1 MARVLAALLL
11 GLLVL
16 GLGNAAGLTAW
27 LRDAKPAAV
36 ADRLLP
42 GAEAW
47 QRLTETLGTDQYLA
61 WLREHR
67 ADLLEP

>member
-1 MARVLAALLL
+1 MGRTLAAFLL
-11 GLLVL
+11 GLVVL
-16 GLGNAAGLTAW
+16 GAGNAAGLTAW
-27 LRDAKPAAV
+27 LRDAKPTAL

-47 QRLTETLGTDQYLA
+47 ERLTGRLGTDHYLA
-61 WLREHR
+61 WLRDRR